1 MPPQPPLS
9 PSTCRLAQLA
19 QHLRASGCASS
30 SSDGSSVAEGVP
42 TIDVSSLVRLTTLD
56 DVTPDLP
63 VVNQIRDACSAWGFF
78 QITNHGVDEG
88 LVSRFYGAQKQ
99 FFALPAA
106 DKEQVRRRADNSK
119 GWYNDELT
127 KQKVD
132 WKEGFDLGAQDG
144 TLDKT
149 GLDGY
154 NVWPAKPAQ
163 FEGVM
168 REYFAR
174 MEKLSRYILAAMTV
188 GLGMG
193 PTALLREFDSA
204 HSSYLRL
211 NYYPVCPDPSKHWSI
226 SEHSDAGALT
236 ILTQGPNFDVRSLQ
250 VYQPVD
256 KSWYDVEPIPGSFTI
271 NTGDVMQVGR

>member
-1 MPPQPPLS
+1 
-9 PSTCRLAQLA
+9 
-19 QHLRASGCASS
+19 
-30 SSDGSSVAEGVP
+30 VAEGVP
-42 TIDVSSLVRLTTLD
+42 TIDVSSLV
-56 DVTPDLP
+56 DLP
-63 VVNQIRDACSAWGFF
+63 SIDSITADLEVVAKIRDACSTWGFF
-78 QITNHGVDEG
+78 QITGHRVDED
-88 LVSRFYGAQKQ
+88 LVSRFYNAQKQ
-99 FFALPAA
+99 FFALPEA
-106 DKEQVRRRADNSK
+106 DKELVRRRADNSK
-119 GWYNDELT
+119 GWYNNELT

-154 NVWPAKPAQ
+154 NVWPAKPEQ
-163 FEGVM
+163 FESTM

-174 MEKLSRYILAAMTV
+174 MEALSRYILAAMTV
-188 GLGMG
+188 GLGEG
-193 PTALLREFDSA
+193 PAALIREFDSA

-250 VYQPVD
+250 VYQPAD
-256 KSWYDVEPIPGSFTI
+256 KRWYDVEPIPGSFTI
-271 NTGDVMQVGR
+271 NTGDVMQVWSNDRYKAPLHRVKAQLSKERYV